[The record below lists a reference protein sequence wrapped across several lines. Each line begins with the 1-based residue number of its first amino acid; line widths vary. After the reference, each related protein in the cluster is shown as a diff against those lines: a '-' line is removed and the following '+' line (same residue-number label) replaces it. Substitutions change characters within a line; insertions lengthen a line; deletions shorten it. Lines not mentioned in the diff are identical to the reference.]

1 MTKWR
6 DFDVFSREPVP
17 TILQT
22 EAAECGLACL
32 AMIAGRYGRCV
43 DLQSLRARFPVSP
56 RGATLASVVSIA
68 RCLQLASRAVS
79 LELDALGKLRLPC
92 ILHWNFDHFV
102 VLVRVSARDVIIHDP
117 AQGRKTIALSEVSK
131 CFTGVALELW
141 PGTDFVVCDERQE
154 IRIGHLLGNIT
165 GLTASMAQLVALAV
179 SLEIFVLVSPFYLQ
193 WVVDH
198 ALLTADRDLLITL
211 ALGFSLVLVCQH
223 ATGAL
228 RSWSLMRLGV
238 MWNLQWRANLFAHM
252 VRLPVSYFVKRHLG
266 DVLSRFGAV
275 DEIQRT
281 LTTSFVEAGLDGLM
295 AGLTLI
301 LIFVYSPVLGVV
313 VLAFVAVYAL
323 LRLVLH
329 RPIFRATE
337 AHLVQASR
345 QQSHFLETL
354 RGIRTIKLF
363 SREDERQ
370 LHWLTLLVQQVNA
383 DIRIQKMT
391 LLNRHANGFLT
402 GAENIVVIWIA
413 AMLVIGGEL
422 TVGALIAFLAY
433 KTQFQARV
441 TSLIDKLAEFKM
453 LGVQAAR
460 LADIA
465 LHPPETSGDA
475 VSSAAP
481 HVDAR
486 LDVEGLSFRHSEHEP
501 CVLENISF
509 SVAAGE
515 SVAIVG
521 ASGSGKSTLMHLIL
535 GILVPCAG
543 TISLGGMALHT
554 MGAHRLRRA
563 VGAVMQDDILFAG
576 SLLDNICLF
585 DTKADAGWIRECA
598 RVACV
603 ADDIEAMPMGYNTL
617 VGDMGGVLS
626 GGQKQRILLARAL
639 YKRPSILL
647 LDEATS
653 HLDVENERRVNAAI
667 DSLHMTRVII
677 AHRPQTIASV
687 ERVIEIRGG
696 TIVSDRRHSHR
707 PSRLAEVR
715 ADS

>member
-1 MTKWR
+1 MAKWR
-6 DFDVFSREPVP
+6 DFDLFSREPVP
-17 TILQT
+17 TILQA
-22 EAAECGLACL
+22 EAAECGLARL

-43 DLQSLRARFPVSP
+43 DLQSLRSRFPVSQ

-79 LELDALGKLRLPC
+79 LELDALGKLKLPC

-102 VLVRVSARDVIIHDP
+102 VLVRANAREAVIHDP
-117 AQGRKTIALSEVSK
+117 AQGRRTVALSEVSK

-141 PGTDFVVCDERQE
+141 PGIDFVACDERKR
-154 IRIGHLLGNIT
+154 IRIGQLLGNVT
-165 GLTASMAQLVALAV
+165 GLTTSMTQLVLLAM
-179 SLEIFVLVSPFYLQ
+179 SLEVFVLVSPFYLQ

-198 ALLTADRDLLITL
+198 ALLNADRDLLMTL
-211 ALGFSLVLVCQH
+211 AIGFSLMLVCQH

-238 MWNLQWRANLFAHM
+238 TWNLQWRSNLFAHM

-266 DVLSRFGAV
+266 DVLSRFGAI

-281 LTTSFVEAGLDGLM
+281 LTTSFVEAGLDGVM

-313 VLAFVAVYAL
+313 VLAFVAAYAL

-391 LLNRHANGFLT
+391 LLNRHANGFLS
-402 GAENIVVIWIA
+402 GVENIVVIWMA
-413 AMLVIGGEL
+413 AALVIGGEL
-422 TVGALIAFLAY
+422 TVGALIALLAY
-433 KTQFQARV
+433 KTQFQTKV
-441 TSLIDKLAEFKM
+441 TSLIDKFAEFKM

-465 LHPPETSGDA
+465 LHAPETSGDA
-475 VSSAAP
+475 VTSDAP
-481 HVDAR
+481 LADASI
-486 LDVEGLSFRHSEHEP
+486 DVATLSFRHSEHEP
-501 CVLENISF
+501 FILENISF

-521 ASGSGKSTLMHLIL
+521 ASGSGKSTLMYLML

-554 MGAHRLRRA
+554 MGVHRLRQA
-563 VGAVMQDDILFAG
+563 VGAVMQEDTLFAG
-576 SLLDNICLF
+576 SLVDNICLF
-585 DTKADAGWIRECA
+585 DTKADAGWVRECA

-653 HLDVENERRVNAAI
+653 HLDVENERRVNTAI
-667 DSLHMTRVII
+667 GSLRMTRVVI

-687 ERVIEIRGG
+687 DRVIEIRGG
-696 TIVSDRRHSHR
+696 TIASDRRQSLG
-707 PSRLAEVR
+707 PSCVAGVR
-715 ADS
+715 IDS